1 MKGHMSWRLW
11 SVSHLKWQAVEL
23 NSIQYPGIPCDGCL
37 PLQFQLPLFN
47 SKKSV
52 LAMKKRTPGLS
63 SWWPFLRPL
72 NKKGGF
78 KFLILKW
85 FKFLILNFTQ
95 EYLKKKSSDDL
106 Q

>member
-37 PLQFQLPLFN
+37 PLQGFQLPLFN

-52 LAMKKRTPGLS
+52 LAMKHTHPAQATSILVALPQTFKKKR
-63 SWWPFLRPL
+63 
-72 NKKGGF
+72 F
-78 KFLILKW
+78 KFMILKW
-85 FKFLILNFTQ
+85 FKCLILNFTQ
-95 EYLKKKSSDDL
+95 EYL
-106 Q
+106 